1 MKNIILTLI
10 LSVLTIN
17 GYSQNAYDIT
27 NDSPIAIRASS
38 VQHLT
43 YFDATGK
50 LNLNEVIEHTNAFK
64 VNKIKHVFST
74 EGKNWFI
81 FSFKNSTTKNINLD
95 IGYDFED
102 RDPEI
107 YALDGKNI
115 IKIKEDIKNIK
126 NHFTFVNILENGSK
140 TKKKC

>member
-43 YFDATGK
+43 YFDDTGK
-50 LNLNEVIEHTNAFK
+50 LSLNEVIERTNDFK
-64 VNKIKHVFST
+64 ENKVKTKLSFNGKVEDVVLPYKSIYAVANVDFINSFCWVKVFQL
-74 EGKNWFI
+74 GFI
-81 FSFKNSTTKNINLD
+81 LTLSNMMVKINLLY
-95 IGYDFED
+95 I
-102 RDPEI
+102 
-107 YALDGKNI
+107 
-115 IKIKEDIKNIK
+115 
-126 NHFTFVNILENGSK
+126 HILYCQWRMNK
-140 TKKKC
+140 LR

>member
-1 MKNIILTLI
+1 MKNILFTFI

-17 GYSQNAYDIT
+17 GYSQHVHDIT

-38 VQHLT
+38 IEHLT

-64 VNKIKHVFST
+64 VNKVKHVFST

-81 FSFKNSTTKNINLD
+81 FKF
-95 IGYDFED
+95 
-102 RDPEI
+102 
-107 YALDGKNI
+107 KNI
-115 IKIKEDIKNIK
+115 IWYKV
-126 NHFTFVNILENGSK
+126 FTIFTNF
-140 TKKKC
+140 

>member
-43 YFDATGK
+43 YFDDTGK
-50 LNLNEVIEHTNAFK
+50 LNLNEVIERTNDFK
-64 VNKIKHVFST
+64 ENKVKHVFST

-81 FSFKNSTTKNINLD
+81 FKFKNSTNKNINLD

-107 YALDGKNI
+107 YALDGDNI
-115 IKIKEDIKNIK
+115 IKIKL
-126 NHFTFVNILENGSK
+126 T
-140 TKKKC
+140 